1 MTVARKTA
9 LAIAAAAVV
18 SLLSLGAASAA
29 QAVTLT
35 GSSTAEY
42 ANDSTPTLYFANA
55 TPGDIVTINVVST
68 LPTVYGQVTVDSSG
82 AGSVTATTPLPAGSL
97 QVVELREYHPGDLVH
112 PVNGD
117 AEFLYVDLVPQLDS
131 GSVHDGDTVDA
142 SAVSFDAQ
150 TDVPSGGY
158 INGWRIALNVAQQG
172 GPATASAEQTVNGSG
187 GVNGLAPAQPL
198 PPGQYTA
205 TARTIDTS
213 SERGGLITNLP
224 SDPSNA
230 VSFFVAPAQP
240 TITGLGGQAAREGE
254 NLNQSD
260 PTVTVSGVLAGA
272 AVKLF
277 TYDPDT
283 GQPMLVGLGTADG
296 AGQLAVQ
303 TTGLPDGG
311 VRLWATQTVDE
322 NGTPVS
328 SDGSADPHSPTSW
341 PSSTLDVD
349 VDTTMPNVA
358 SPEIN
363 SGDAT
368 TNTQPPFYITGA
380 QPNLPGNGSSSG
392 VHFVLRRGGVTVADS
407 GFILTDIQGRAVWTP
422 PAALPDGTYTVS
434 PVTVDDTGYVNSTA
448 PPGPFTFTVDTTD
461 PAAPAVASPADGATV
476 TTSRPTITVRTE
488 PGAHVRLDVDQA
500 AWYDQTADASGTAT
514 FTLNAPLTDGQHSL
528 IVFASDKANN
538 NSPETDTMFTVS
550 TAGASTPQPPVQQPP
565 MQQPP
570 VQQPP
575 VQRPPVGQPPK
586 HPQPP
591 AIKQPPAL
599 SSHTLTAAHPVKVAV
614 KLTAPGTVRLQLTAK
629 VHGKAKLIGTV
640 TVKAPKGTATYT
652 LTRKFAGHTLAKGAY
667 SLTLKAAG
675 GNSATAALNV
685 R

>member
-1 MTVARKTA
+1 MTIARKTA

-18 SLLSLGAASAA
+18 SLLSLGPASAA
-29 QAVTLT
+29 QAVTIT

-42 ANDSTPTLYFANA
+42 TNDSTPTLFFDHA

-82 AGSVTATTPLPAGSL
+82 AGSVTATTPLPTRVGL

-117 AEFLYVDLVPQLDS
+117 VEYLYVDLVPQLDS

-158 INGWRIALNVAQQG
+158 INGWRIALNVSQQG
-172 GPATASAEQTVNGSG
+172 GPATATAEQTVNGSG
-187 GVNGLAPAQPL
+187 GVNGLAPAEPL
-198 PPGQYTA
+198 AAGQYTA

-213 SERGGLITNLP
+213 SGRNNLQANLP

-240 TITGLGGQAAREGE
+240 TVTGLGGQAAREGE
-254 NLNQSD
+254 NVNQSA
-260 PTVTVSGVLAGA
+260 PSVTVSGVLAGA
-272 AVKLF
+272 QVKLF

-283 GQPMLVGLGTADG
+283 GQPMLVGVGTAAG
-296 AGQLAVQ
+296 AGQLTVQ
-303 TTGLPDGG
+303 TAGLPDGG

-341 PSSTLDVD
+341 PTSMFDID
-349 VDTTMPNVA
+349 VDTGMPNVA

-407 GFILTDIQGRAVWTP
+407 GFILSDSQGRALWTP

-448 PPGPFTFTVDTTD
+448 PSNPFTFTVDTTA
-461 PAAPAVASPADGATV
+461 PAAPAVASPADAGTV
-476 TTSRPTITVRTE
+476 TTSQPTITVRTE

-514 FTLNAPLTDGQHSL
+514 FTLNGPLTDGQHSL
-528 IVFASDKANN
+528 MVFASDKANN
-538 NSPETDTMFTVS
+538 NSPETDQTFTVS
-550 TAGASTPQPPVQQPP
+550 TAGGTTPQPPPAQQPPAQQPSVQQPP
-565 MQQPP
+565 TQQPP
-570 VQQPP
+570 T
-575 VQRPPVGQPPK
+575 

-599 SSHTLTAAHPVKVAV
+599 SSHTLTAAKPVKVAV
-614 KLTAPGTVRLQLTAK
+614 KLTAPGTVTLQLTAK
-629 VHGKAKLIGTV
+629 VRGKTRVVGTV
-640 TVKAPKGTATYT
+640 TIKAPKGTATYT
-652 LTRKFAGHTLAKGAY
+652 LTRRFAGHTLAKGAY
-667 SLTLKAAG
+667 TLTLKAAG
-675 GNSATAALNV
+675 GRSASAALNV